1 MSRDRATRVA
11 HHIQE
16 ELGRILTRGLKD
28 PRVGFVTIT
37 GVELSPDLRHARVY
51 YSVMGTEE
59 EKRQTAEGLG
69 AAKGFLKREV
79 ARALSLRYVP
89 ELRFLYDD
97 SAERGA
103 RIEKLLREV
112 RMQEAGEDT
121 EGAAEEKD
129 EV

>member
-59 EKRQTAEGLG
+59 EKRQTAEGLD